1 MKVDIR
7 MMEYV
12 IEVYRQQSFTKAA
25 DQLHIAQP
33 SLSQQIKKLEEELDT
48 PLFIRKYGQVTP
60 HLKGDDSL
68 KGLRIF

>member
-12 IEVYRQQSFTKAA
+12 MEVYRQKSFTKAA

-48 PLFIRKYGQVTP
+48 TP
-60 HLKGDDSL
+60 IYSKVWTSHTHTS
-68 KGLRIF
+68 REPVH